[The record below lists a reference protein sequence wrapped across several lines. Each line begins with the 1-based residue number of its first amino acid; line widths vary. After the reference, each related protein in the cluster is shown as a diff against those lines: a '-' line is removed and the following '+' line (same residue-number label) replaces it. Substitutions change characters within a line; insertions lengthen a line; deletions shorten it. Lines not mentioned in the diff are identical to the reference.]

1 MPRYF
6 FDTIDDGVLTT
17 DSTGVM
23 LADPD
28 AAREFSVE
36 VRDESG
42 TGLFAA
48 ELSFRSRRLAREA

>member
-23 LADPD
+23 LAHPG
-28 AAREFSVE
+28 AARS
-36 VRDESG
+36 SPWKCA
-42 TGLFAA
+42 T
-48 ELSFRSRRLAREA
+48 SRE